1 MDLKVGL
8 VESPVTLDIELP
20 DGTDVSKLKTDLD
33 KAISAGNTLWI
44 ADKDGVEIG
53 LTGSKIAFVR
63 IGSADAARKIGFGV

>member
-8 VESPVTLDIELP
+8 IESPVPLDIELP
-20 DGTDVSKLKTDLD
+20 DDTDVSKLKKDLD
-33 KAISAGNTLWI
+33 AAISGGSTLWLT
-44 ADKDGVEIG
+44 DKDGVDIG